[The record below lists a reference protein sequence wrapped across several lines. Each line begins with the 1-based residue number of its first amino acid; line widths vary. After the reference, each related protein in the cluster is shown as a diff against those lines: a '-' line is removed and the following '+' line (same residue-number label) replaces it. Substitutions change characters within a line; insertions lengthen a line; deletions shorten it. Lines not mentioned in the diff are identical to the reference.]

1 MVGAPA
7 LDAGLLRSPAGT
19 NPPGREKRGARQEKA
34 QLVSKTHLPHHECVC
49 MPDRPRATSQASCP
63 VGSKDHPITCTQT
76 NVRGGSGQPPPNQ
89 LGLWGAPSHMRKAD
103 LFRFIAW
110 GFRVSRTPSEG
121 RDPFS
126 MFLLVSKGC
135 C

>member
-19 NPPGREKRGARQEKA
+19 NPPGREKRGAKQEKA

-76 NVRGGSGQPPPNQ
+76 NVRGGSGQPPPQ
-89 LGLWGAPSHMRKAD
+89 SARIVGGTLTHEESRFISVYSLGLQG
-103 LFRFIAW
+103 LQNTFR
-110 GFRVSRTPSEG
+110 GT
-121 RDPFS
+121 
-126 MFLLVSKGC
+126 
-135 C
+135 